1 MRSPRAKCRAT
12 NQNTT
17 SNRAYPAQAANFV
30 RSIDFA
36 GNWTGAARFPITWPT
51 ILSLVP
57 ADGEPKS
64 RKFVLHGPPVPLG
77 LLVFS
82 LVSFTAKEGMDELS
96 NQKPY
101 AMRYISKTEPISIP
115 GHHAANWRAALSVPR
130 RLRGLGLHSEGIL
143 GKSYGGTRASAF
155 ELGRVST
162 LAFRPL
168 CLAAPRRPARNGIS
182 LQRGGDSNIRLA
194 REANR

>member
-64 RKFVLHGPPVPLG
+64 RKFVLHGPL
-77 LLVFS
+77 
-82 LVSFTAKEGMDELS
+82 TAKEGMDELS

>member
-1 MRSPRAKCRAT
+1 
-12 NQNTT
+12 
-17 SNRAYPAQAANFV
+17 
-30 RSIDFA
+30 
-36 GNWTGAARFPITWPT
+36 
-51 ILSLVP
+51 
-57 ADGEPKS
+57 
-64 RKFVLHGPPVPLG
+64 
-77 LLVFS
+77 
-82 LVSFTAKEGMDELS
+82 MDELS

-143 GKSYGGTRASAF
+143 GKSHGGTRASAF

-168 CLAAPRRPARNGIS
+168 CLAAAPRRPARKWNQS
-182 LQRGGDSNIRLA
+182 PTGGRKQHSPCTGGEPIAGCALVLPGN
-194 REANR
+194 